1 MVFRKR
7 SKYLY
12 PQGSKLRSIFRLTLL
27 FFIIAPIFFGIKW
40 IISLF
45 VSEKTD
51 RNIRRVLLHT
61 WAKLFVF
68 FCRIK
73 IEIVGNPPK
82 PPCFIVANHISY
94 VDTLVL
100 HYATKCI
107 FVARGD
113 VEYWPVIGTIAK
125 AIYIIF
131 IDRSNRLDTKR
142 VNEEIKKALTM
153 GDGVAVFAESRIS
166 CGKDVQPFRSALL
179 SAPVELGLPVHY
191 ASITYQT
198 LDGYRMPPVSYFVAW
213 WRPEPFTY
221 HLFRLL
227 SYPGFKARVV
237 FGEEPL
243 YGSDR
248 KELAK
253 KLWENVRKNFTPIE

>member
-1 MVFRKR
+1 MKLLIKRKR
-7 SKYLY
+7 LY
-12 PQGSKLRSIFRLTLL
+12 PKGSKLRAIFRLTLL
-27 FFIIAPIFFGIKW
+27 FFIFAPILFAIKW
-40 IISLF
+40 VISLF
-45 VSEKTD
+45 VSERLD
-51 RNIRRVLLHT
+51 RNIRRVLLHR

-68 FCRIK
+68 FCGIK

-82 PPCFIVANHISY
+82 LPCFIVANHISY

-107 FVARGD
+107 FVSRGD
-113 VEYWPVIGTIAK
+113 VEHWPLIGVIAK

-142 VNEEIKKALTM
+142 VNEEIKHALTM

-179 SAPVELGLPVHY
+179 SAPIELNLPVYY
-191 ASITYQT
+191 ATITYET
-198 LDGYRMPPVSYFVAW
+198 LPGYNTPPVSYFVAW
-213 WRPEPFTY
+213 WRPEPFFY

-227 SYPGFKARVV
+227 SYKGFKSRVI
-237 FGEEPL
+237 FGDKPL
-243 YGSDR
+243 YESDR
-248 KELAK
+248 KQLAQ
-253 KLWENVRKNFTPIE
+253 KLWEKVKENFTPVS

>member
-1 MVFRKR
+1 MSSQKK

-12 PQGSKLRSIFRLTLL
+12 PQGSKLRAIFRLTLL
-27 FFIIAPIFFGIKW
+27 FFIFAPIFFTIKCL
-40 IISLF
+40 ISLF

-51 RNIRRVLLHT
+51 RNVRRVLLHT

-68 FCRIK
+68 FCGIK
-73 IEIVGNPPK
+73 IEVLGPPPK

-94 VDTLVL
+94 VDTLIL
-100 HYATKCI
+100 HYTTKCI

-113 VEYWPVIGTIAK
+113 VEHWPIIGLIAR

-131 IDRSNRLDTKR
+131 IDRANRLDTKR
-142 VNEEIKKALTM
+142 VNEEIKHALKM

-166 CGKDVQPFRSALL
+166 CGKDIQPFRSALL
-179 SAPVELGLPVHY
+179 SAPIELNMPIYY
-191 ASITYQT
+191 ATITYQT
-198 LDGYRMPPVSYFVAW
+198 LDKHKSPPVSYFVAW

-227 SYPGFKARVV
+227 SYPGFKARII
-237 FGEEPL
+237 FGDTPL
-243 YGSDR
+243 FGNDR
-248 KELAK
+248 KELAQ
-253 KLWENVRKNFTPIE
+253 KLWENAHKNFTPIE